1 MPRAFQLTFLAVM
14 LILAAA
20 LGWLGW
26 RLLEQDRELSAQR
39 LAERRETAAD
49 LAAAALE
56 KHFSAIEQ
64 DLSRILSSDETVQ
77 KILPAE
83 GSILVDFR
91 PTAVRA
97 WPPERL
103 VYYPGLPEVPEIPAE
118 IFAASDALEFTK
130 LDYPAAMAALQAPTT
145 SATPAIQAGAL
156 VRLARMHLKQ
166 GEAEKALRTYQR
178 LGTLGAAPVG
188 GMPAALAASSGALV
202 ALERQG
208 QPAGSAQVAR
218 ALQRDLDSGRWRIGA
233 ATYHYLREQAVGW
246 LGDADS
252 TPAPRIALAEGAEWL
267 WEKWRRETSLPS
279 GGRVSPHTPSGSA
292 LIVWRR
298 SGTAVA
304 GFVAT
309 AEYVR
314 DRWLPGM
321 KPLLDGHGVRLALVD
336 AEGRYALG
344 SAPEHGIRPAIRLS
358 PVTQLPWT
366 VQVSNAP
373 GSNSMDPFRFRRQLL
388 IAGLCVL
395 VALILIGG
403 SAIGHA
409 VDRSLAVARLQSEFV
424 SSVSHEFRTPLTT
437 LCQLS
442 EMLMRGRLTGD
453 QECRESYALLHKES
467 DRLRRLVEGLL
478 NFGRL
483 EAGKMQLRF
492 ETVDAAALVRQ
503 SAAEFAGG
511 QQARGHRLE
520 VAADA
525 ETVAVRADHEALR
538 CALWNLFDNAVKY
551 SPDCDTVWVE
561 AGRNGRNVV
570 ITVRDRG
577 AGIARSEQKRI
588 FRKFVRG
595 SAARGSEVGGTGIG
609 LATARQIVRAHG
621 GEITVDSEPG
631 RGSAFRIL
639 LPGLGS

>member
-1 MPRAFQLTFLAVM
+1 
-14 LILAAA
+14 
-20 LGWLGW
+20 
-26 RLLEQDRELSAQR
+26 
-39 LAERRETAAD
+39 
-49 LAAAALE
+49 
-56 KHFSAIEQ
+56 
-64 DLSRILSSDETVQ
+64 
-77 KILPAE
+77 
-83 GSILVDFR
+83 
-91 PTAVRA
+91 
-97 WPPERL
+97 
-103 VYYPGLPEVPEIPAE
+103 
-118 IFAASDALEFTK
+118 
-130 LDYPAAMAALQAPTT
+130 
-145 SATPAIQAGAL
+145 
-156 VRLARMHLKQ
+156 
-166 GEAEKALRTYQR
+166 
-178 LGTLGAAPVG
+178 
-188 GMPAALAASSGALV
+188 
-202 ALERQG
+202 
-208 QPAGSAQVAR
+208 
-218 ALQRDLDSGRWRIGA
+218 
-233 ATYHYLREQAVGW
+233 
-246 LGDADS
+246 
-252 TPAPRIALAEGAEWL
+252 
-267 WEKWRRETSLPS
+267 
-279 GGRVSPHTPSGSA
+279 
-292 LIVWRR
+292 
-298 SGTAVA
+298 
-304 GFVAT
+304 
-309 AEYVR
+309 
-314 DRWLPGM
+314 
-321 KPLLDGHGVRLALVD
+321 
-336 AEGRYALG
+336 
-344 SAPEHGIRPAIRLS
+344 
-358 PVTQLPWT
+358 
-366 VQVSNAP
+366 
-373 GSNSMDPFRFRRQLL
+373 
-388 IAGLCVL
+388 
-395 VALILIGG
+395 
-403 SAIGHA
+403 
-409 VDRSLAVARLQSEFV
+409 VARLQSEFV

-442 EMLMRGRLTGD
+442 EMLMRGRLAGE
-453 QECRESYALLHKES
+453 QECRESYALLHQES

-503 SAAEFAGG
+503 WAAEFAGG